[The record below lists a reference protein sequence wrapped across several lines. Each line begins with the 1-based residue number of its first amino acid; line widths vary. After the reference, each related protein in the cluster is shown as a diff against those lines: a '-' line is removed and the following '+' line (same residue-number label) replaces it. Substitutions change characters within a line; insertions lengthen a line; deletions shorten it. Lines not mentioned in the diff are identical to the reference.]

1 MGDQPRDFQGFV
13 GMSRDLTFIWGG
25 NENFGKFQTAMPN
38 YIQIRLVFTDIW
50 QFCPNCVR
58 TFQPTVIDIVRGIA
72 FHRNMMTFIKVFLI
86 LDMLNNWQ
94 DKAEDGMAKLP
105 LPEVESTLA
114 KYLDC
119 IEAFVDKESHQRNSL
134 LVKEFL
140 AKPDVI
146 TKVNQHLLERLV
158 FYVNCFSMLCKAVL

>member
-1 MGDQPRDFQGFV
+1 
-13 GMSRDLTFIWGG
+13 
-25 NENFGKFQTAMPN
+25 
-38 YIQIRLVFTDIW
+38 
-50 QFCPNCVR
+50 
-58 TFQPTVIDIVRGIA
+58 
-72 FHRNMMTFIKVFLI
+72 
-86 LDMLNNWQ
+86 
-94 DKAEDGMAKLP
+94 MAKLP

-158 FYVNCFSMLCKAVL
+158 FYVNCFSMLCKAAL